1 MTFSDE
7 VEAVLN
13 RAFLAA
19 CEAGHLEITPEHIAL
34 ELIVEDE
41 TATYLMRCGTDLVA
55 VDARLR
61 AYLKRIEQ
69 NGGAEVDAQPSSAF
83 HSVVD
88 SAIERTEDDGRECLM
103 LRDLFLALIDERG
116 SNASV
121 AILEATREPQV
132 FEELRTYRS
141 EEERVQPNKAIDSD
155 ARKLALPG
163 ARHRGR

>member
-7 VEAVLN
+7 VEGVLN
-13 RAFLAA
+13 RAFVAA
-19 CEAGHLEITPEHIAL
+19 SEAGHAKITPEHIAL

-55 VDARLR
+55 VDSRLR
-61 AYLKRIEQ
+61 AYLERIEQ
-69 NGGAEVDAQPSSAF
+69 NGGAEVDTQPTPAF
-83 HSVVD
+83 QRVVEA
-88 SAIERTEDDGRECLM
+88 AIQRTEDDEREYLM

-132 FEELRTYRS
+132 FDELRTNRW
-141 EEERVQPNKAIDSD
+141 EEEW
-155 ARKLALPG
+155 G
-163 ARHRGR
+163 AA